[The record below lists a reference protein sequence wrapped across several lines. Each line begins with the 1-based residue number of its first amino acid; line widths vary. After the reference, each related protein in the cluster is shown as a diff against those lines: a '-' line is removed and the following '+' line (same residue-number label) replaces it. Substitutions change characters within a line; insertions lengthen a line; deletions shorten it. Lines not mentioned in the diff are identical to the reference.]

1 MTVSEPEDTS
11 PVVDG
16 SVLASEETRTR
27 RGALRAVFFAL
38 VVFIAIVA
46 LMPNKTGLT
55 WTLLGI
61 YTAAAVALLILI
73 VATRHRAYGDGTSTV
88 IGLVVVVLVLGSCVY
103 FGLVG
108 GPTVILPAIVY
119 YYGLGDSK
127 TRRRVVAAV
136 AILGYLALSA
146 LVVLHVVP
154 PTGMIPSEV
163 FLGGRHVI
171 FTALS
176 VATLL
181 VVTYWLSSRG
191 RRNTLLAMAE
201 LERARR
207 GIRQR
212 DALLHE
218 ARDDL
223 DRAVAGARMGRLTG
237 RSVDGYVLDS
247 VIGRG
252 AVGEVYRA
260 TKDGAEVAFK
270 VLLPHMTE
278 SDDQVARFFR
288 EAQIIAALSSPH
300 IPRLFAS
307 GVDDDGAPY
316 LALELLHGADLGADL
331 RQRKSLT
338 LDEVDTLVQHVCL
351 ALHAAHEAGV
361 VHRDIKPPNLFLTA
375 DGVWKVLDFG
385 VSTMLTSAHTL
396 TQGGAVGT
404 PSYMAPEQALGKN
417 VDRRADVF
425 SLGAVMYRVVTG
437 RPAFTGTTGAATM
450 YAAVHAQPIRPSDLA
465 DVPSDVDAVLALALA
480 KDPERRIASA
490 EQLAEAW
497 RAARHQRLDD
507 DLRRDAL
514 HLLFADPWDASPR

>member
-223 DRAVAGARMGRLTG
+223 DRALLDLDNAKYALEKSKRNLAVSLENLRTFPCIR
-237 RSVDGYVLDS
+237 RSEREGHLQL
-247 VIGRG
+247 RG
-252 AVGEVYRA
+252 A
-260 TKDGAEVAFK
+260 
-270 VLLPHMTE
+270 
-278 SDDQVARFFR
+278 FF
-288 EAQIIAALSSPH
+288 AIS
-300 IPRLFAS
+300 
-307 GVDDDGAPY
+307 
-316 LALELLHGADLGADL
+316 
-331 RQRKSLT
+331 
-338 LDEVDTLVQHVCL
+338 
-351 ALHAAHEAGV
+351 
-361 VHRDIKPPNLFLTA
+361 
-375 DGVWKVLDFG
+375 DGV
-385 VSTMLTSAHTL
+385 
-396 TQGGAVGT
+396 
-404 PSYMAPEQALGKN
+404 
-417 VDRRADVF
+417 
-425 SLGAVMYRVVTG
+425 
-437 RPAFTGTTGAATM
+437 
-450 YAAVHAQPIRPSDLA
+450 
-465 DVPSDVDAVLALALA
+465 
-480 KDPERRIASA
+480 
-490 EQLAEAW
+490 
-497 RAARHQRLDD
+497 
-507 DLRRDAL
+507 L
-514 HLLFADPWDASPR
+514 HLLDEPSGVFSPMVQEK